1 MPHVQPA
8 HNASAA
14 KIAYAGGLSGL
25 THQFSAPESSSGQL
39 ILEER
44 GMLRWQ

>member
-14 KIAYAGGLSGL
+14 KIACASGFSGL
-25 THQFSAPESSSGQL
+25 IHQLTMPSGQL

-44 GMLRWQ
+44 GMLHW